1 MAKNTTSGVCYLTT
15 STNQPHDIVELFNS
29 MNGEELTFE
38 EQTQAIT
45 VIEEKIVDV
54 SFLPERVHEE
64 CNSGFQWMADDL
76 AGI

>member
-1 MAKNTTSGVCYLTT
+1 MTKNTTSGVCYLTT
-15 STNQPHDIVELFNS
+15 TTNQPHNIVELFNS
-29 MNGEELTFE
+29 MNGEELPFE
-38 EQTQAIT
+38 EQTQAIP

-64 CNSGFQWMADDL
+64 CSGGFQWMSDDL